1 MTAGPT
7 LAMAA
12 AVRGEPFRIGWSSR
26 STLNYAPDSARA
38 FVDAARAAS
47 ESAAVCNIP
56 GQCVHIS
63 EVIAAIEA
71 AVPEARIDYEDIAL
85 PFPEQLAIGE
95 LAAPVTPLAEGVRQ
109 TIELFRARAL

>member
-1 MTAGPT
+1 MYRTRRARSSTPRE
-7 LAMAA
+7 LRAR
-12 AVRGEPFRIGWSSR
+12 VRPFG
-26 STLNYAPDSARA
+26 
-38 FVDAARAAS
+38 
-47 ESAAVCNIP
+47 NIP
-56 GQCVHIS
+56 GPSVHIS

>member
-1 MTAGPT
+1 
-7 LAMAA
+7 MAA
-12 AVRGEPFRIGWSSR
+12 AVR
-26 STLNYAPDSARA
+26 
-38 FVDAARAAS
+38 AS
-47 ESAAVCNIP
+47 EGVAVCNIP
-56 GQCVHIS
+56 RQSMHMS

-95 LAAPVTPLAEGVRQ
+95 LAAPVTPLAEDVRQ